1 MFRSSWYLC
10 LFLTALTVSLQP
22 SAASSDDASPA
33 NAVLSALGSLQYPQM
48 ARLARVEGDVKV
60 QIRIG
65 SDGSVLSTEVL
76 NGSPMLREAALNST
90 RSSRFECHRCGKE
103 AVKYV
108 ATYTFR
114 LREAIDC
121 DGSRAR
127 GPRCLYLWKCGTW
140 RPNHKPR
147 APEITQQSA
156 HITITVDA
164 LCVETIAAH

>member
-1 MFRSSWYLC
+1 MFR
-10 LFLTALTVSLQP
+10 
-22 SAASSDDASPA
+22 AASCLLFVATLAATSEITLAQNDESV
-33 NAVLSALGSLQYPQM
+33 VLTNSGPLQYPQM

-65 SDGSVLSTEVL
+65 PDGSVLSTEVL
-76 NGSPMLREAALNST
+76 NGSPLLREAALNGA
-90 RSSRFECHRCGKE
+90 RSSRFECHGCGKE
-103 AVKYV
+103 SVKYV
-108 ATYTFR
+108 ATYSFH

-147 APEITQQSA
+147 APEITQESA

-164 LCVETIAAH
+164 FCVETNAAH